1 MCEDPTQKEFR
12 PGSGGKF
19 RGADQALK
27 PQTRNETRRGYVLS
41 VKIIIPR
48 GPTQRSRSQTGGA
61 SINKIRK
68 VQKSKEYRSSSTYW
82 TITDP
87 GGGIRRYLRA
97 STFDPAANIRRLQ
110 DFPSGGT
117 VTVDPGRAAFNYNTR
132 GKVPPPTPTPENAV
146 SKGLDLDSNQDP
158 PTSVHAITINNY
170 SNRVPHMDHPGPG
183 RAAFN
188 HNIHRGKGNHLNS
201 MHTSVPQSADADTAQ
216 TTVTARAKCKYVY
229 GVVTQESTDDR
240 QESLTHKRKRNETNP
255 NRMVFRDETAVE
267 SLVAI

>member
-1 MCEDPTQKEFR
+1 MAPTQAK
-12 PGSGGKF
+12 
-19 RGADQALK
+19 
-27 PQTRNETRRGYVLS
+27 TRGYKARTDGRDLV
-41 VKIIIPR
+41 PEPA
-48 GPTQRSRSQTGGA
+48 GPP
-61 SINKIRK
+61 SIKFA
-68 VQKSKEYRSSSTYW
+68 
-82 TITDP
+82 
-87 GGGIRRYLRA
+87 RA

-132 GKVPPPTPTPENAV
+132 GKVTINATLRLHFADKQVPPPTPTPKTQ
-146 SKGLDLDSNQDP
+146 SQRGLDLDSNQDP
-158 PTSVHAITINNY
+158 PTSVHAITINHY
-170 SNRVPHMDHPGPG
+170 SDRVPHMDHPGPG

-216 TTVTARAKCKYVY
+216 TTVTMCAKCKSPTPTYVDLNILSSDQVPLECSVY